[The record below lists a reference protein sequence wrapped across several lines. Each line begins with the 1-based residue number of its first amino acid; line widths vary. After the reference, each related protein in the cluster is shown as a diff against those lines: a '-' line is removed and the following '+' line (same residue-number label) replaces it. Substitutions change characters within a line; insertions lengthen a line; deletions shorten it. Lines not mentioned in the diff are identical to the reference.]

1 MTNDGEAGPTSDVY
15 RGMASER
22 LMEAARTEAPVGTA
36 GPGDARAPSVAAH
49 GALGSVTQAAARL
62 RGLAPQ
68 ERDAEIGVLQSQR
81 GNAFTG
87 KVLAALDDASGM
99 TAGTDVTD
107 EVSAPTRLEF
117 ESLVDL
123 GDVELLAQRV
133 VPIYVYNRGQQP
145 VHIARVATAVSTNY
159 RASIDD
165 KGQGDIEPGD
175 YAVVRL
181 EFTARTVGVDAG
193 LVKITTDTGETFD
206 IVVRASGKPWAPSA
220 PAADP
225 TRAAEPPAAPAVP
238 ERAPLPVPA
247 PVTEPI
253 PAPVAQPLR
262 ILSDKL
268 HFNGVVGRPLLPQ
281 WLGVASPN
289 EGRVAVNVSIEGGD
303 GSFTA
308 PSDLSVEPESKNAP
322 RAQLPIAF
330 MPLRPGTVRGHLVLR
345 YGQHE
350 QRVELEGEAIQVAG
364 TAAED
369 AARDPSGPVPI
380 EDLPDA
386 NAPRT
391 AAQKRALR
399 DRAADAVSTLPMN
412 YQSLVPHA
420 DAAVEHFGDQIV
432 RAGTTLNQ
440 RIVTWLTQEGL
451 SALGTLRADRDAEV
465 AKFLTAEAVDAVA
478 DQNPITMAVS
488 KVLQLGLTA
497 YQAEQAVAEVDGHIA
512 NVGAVSGIAGRGGDV
527 ATRALM
533 KQYGAL
539 LQEYGA
545 AREALTRVASHD
557 VQAGLAA
564 ATEADSQA
572 FYELSKGT
580 VHQYRAAH
588 DRLAESVRSI
598 AAAGISAQSGVDV
611 GFRRMLDAYLRF
623 RATGV
628 SDGEEVRGRDLQ
640 AERRRVRVS
649 GHVNLD
655 TRSRHG
661 DPMNIVFS
669 RVAFGRYDVNEMS
682 ATMLEHADG
691 KALADLHGWDVEI
704 RLVLAHNSEE
714 IVLRQDA
721 AGTRTARS
729 SDDRVEEVGGVAA
742 LWRTMEGKPLR
753 AF

>member
-1 MTNDGEAGPTSDVY
+1 
-15 RGMASER
+15 MASEQLTER
-22 LMEAARTEAPVGTA
+22 ARSEATVDTGGSPVDA
-36 GPGDARAPSVAAH
+36 GAPSVATH
-49 GALGSVTQAAARL
+49 GALGSVHQAAARL
-62 RGLAPQ
+62 RGLSPH
-68 ERDAEIGVLQSQR
+68 EREAEIGALQSQR

-87 KVLAALDDASGM
+87 NVLAALDDPSGG
-99 TAGTDVTD
+99 TAGTAVAD

-133 VPIYVYNRGQQP
+133 LPIYVYNRGLQP
-145 VHIARVATAVSTNY
+145 VHIARVATTVSNNY

-165 KGQGDIEPGD
+165 KEQGDIEPGD

-181 EFTARTVGVDAG
+181 EFTARTLGVDAG

-206 IVVRASGKPWAPSA
+206 IVVRASGTPWAPPA

-225 TRAAEPPAAPAVP
+225 THAAEPPAAPAVP
-238 ERAPLPVPA
+238 ERAPSPVPA
-247 PVTEPI
+247 PVIDPTPA
-253 PAPVAQPLR
+253 PVAPVAQPLR

-289 EGRVAVNVSIEGGD
+289 ESRVAVDVSIEGGD

-350 QRVELEGEAIQVAG
+350 QRVELEGEAIQVPG

-386 NAPRT
+386 NASRT

-420 DAAVEHFGDQIV
+420 DAAVEHFGEQIV
-432 RAGTTLNQ
+432 RAGSTLNQ

-451 SALGTLRADRDAEV
+451 SALGSLRADRDAEV

-478 DQNPITMAVS
+478 DQHPISMAVS

-497 YQAEQAVAEVDGHIA
+497 YEAEQAVAEADGHIA

-545 AREALTRVASHD
+545 AREALTRVASYD
-557 VQAGLAA
+557 VQTGLAA

-580 VHQYRAAH
+580 VRQYRAAH

-598 AAAGISAQSGVDV
+598 AAAGISAQNGVDV

-691 KALADLHGWDVEI
+691 KTLAELHGWDVEI

-714 IVLRQDA
+714 VVLRQDA

-729 SDDRVEEVGGVAA
+729 SDGRVEEVGGVAA
-742 LWRTMEGKPLR
+742 LWHTMEGKPLR